1 VNQIYVQSG
10 ENQQGPL
17 TESQVKALLDSGAI
31 SMDCHYWH
39 EGMDAWAPIT
49 ELTDT
54 AITEPEPSIGELKVA
69 DCLIKWNCPY
79 CKEKVS
85 LDFKLLE
92 QIKADYEGKIAC
104 PICNEQLEVPE
115 IHANPVPVVSESK
128 HPHAE
133 ISGDSDQKANS
144 TGKYTLSPGIQ
155 TYLAKQANTL
165 KIITYIDL
173 FLLIPTLIGVAF
185 LLLSDG
191 DWDADPLTICAPF
204 ALPRV
209 WGVIVML
216 RILKTLR
223 KLGIKEL
230 GPLDIYN
237 HIMDFCA
244 DKWWI
249 PAMVDDILPLPLYL
263 LIICPVIGT
272 AVLYLVYRKI
282 SSVILKV

>member
-1 VNQIYVQSG
+1 MLETVNHIYVQSG

-17 TESQVKALLDSGAI
+17 TELQVKALLDSGAI

-92 QIKADYEGKIAC
+92 QIKADHEGKIAC
-104 PICNEQLEVPE
+104 PICNEQLQVPE
-115 IHANPVPVVSESK
+115 IHANPVPVVSEAK

-133 ISGDSDQKANS
+133 ISGDSKQEANS
-144 TGKYTLSPGIQ
+144 KGKYTLSHGVRSYIEKQ
-155 TYLAKQANTL
+155 TNTI

-173 FLLIPTLIGVAF
+173 FLLIPTLIAVTF
-185 LLLSDG
+185 KLLDYG
-191 DWDADPLTICAPF
+191 DWPVDPLAVCIPF

-209 WGVIVML
+209 WGNNHLIES
-216 RILKTLR
+216 
-223 KLGIKEL
+223 IK
-230 GPLDIYN
+230 
-237 HIMDFCA
+237 HIRSPWH
-244 DKWWI
+244 KR
-249 PAMVDDILPLPLYL
+249 VR
-263 LIICPVIGT
+263 
-272 AVLYLVYRKI
+272 AVGYI
-282 SSVILKV
+282 